1 MAGKPNLI
9 APKDNTKLRRK
20 AKDLALTKLKASI
33 DIIQA
38 KQFNIKHGWVEED
51 QDFDDYPTQPNP
63 ANPWIQLENSSPSSS
78 IRSTSPEMP
87 HESPPES
94 PSSHES
100 STSEDEERIWD
111 TSPEQYALAPPPPR
125 SLDAWTSTP
134 FTTSSHIPPAFPR
147 DRSDAVVLPPLTRR
161 NAFRL
166 PINNHTF
173 VCTPPTSSRIP
184 LPISPNN
191 VVLDR
196 VNDMSQVLPLNDR
209 SVPRRSTRV
218 SRAPQFLGV
227 PQSQTQWR
235 EEE

>member
-1 MAGKPNLI
+1 MNIVHLVVVKNSFYNSESGRTIQKSAHFSLILGTKNLV
-9 APKDNTKLRRK
+9 
-20 AKDLALTKLKASI
+20 
-33 DIIQA
+33 
-38 KQFNIKHGWVEED
+38 NIG
-51 QDFDDYPTQPNP
+51 TQ
-63 ANPWIQLENSSPSSS
+63 
-78 IRSTSPEMP
+78 
-87 HESPPES
+87 H
-94 PSSHES
+94 
-100 STSEDEERIWD
+100 
-111 TSPEQYALAPPPPR
+111 
-125 SLDAWTSTP
+125 LDAWTSTP

-147 DRSDAVVLPPLTRR
+147 DQSDAVVLPPLTRR

-166 PINNHTF
+166 PNNNHTF